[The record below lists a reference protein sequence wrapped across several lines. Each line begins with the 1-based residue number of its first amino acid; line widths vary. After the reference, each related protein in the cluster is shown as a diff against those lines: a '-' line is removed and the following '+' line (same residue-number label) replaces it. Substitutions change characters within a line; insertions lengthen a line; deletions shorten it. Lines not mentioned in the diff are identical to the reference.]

1 MSEDSSGPEQPA
13 NNDDSRDEVLRKR
26 SFSRARGIDISSFMV
41 TDDEPK
47 SEPVEIS
54 QEVSQEP
61 DIAMGEIAEI
71 FSRGGNDFDRPGAIQ
86 ADGTVATAP
95 EMDSVTDLAVYGE
108 KRLGFGLLVAMVFS
122 WSLIGTIVGTVLDPI
137 FGAIGLTA
145 MAVIGLYLGAV
156 SYTHLRAHE
165 TFGYLV

>member
-1 MSEDSSGPEQPA
+1 MSEDSSGPDQPT

-47 SEPVEIS
+47 SEPVETS

-71 FSRGGNDFDRPGAIQ
+71 FLEEVMISTGPGRYKQ
-86 ADGTVATAP
+86 TVP
-95 EMDSVTDLAVYGE
+95 
-108 KRLGFGLLVAMVFS
+108 
-122 WSLIGTIVGTVLDPI
+122 
-137 FGAIGLTA
+137 
-145 MAVIGLYLGAV
+145 
-156 SYTHLRAHE
+156 
-165 TFGYLV
+165 